1 MSRPTRATRVEHDG
15 EALVQLEGERIWCQV
30 RDLSVTGMALVSPQE
45 LRLDRA
51 IWVGFDLNSVF
62 ESVQAKVVR
71 SAKCPEGFLYGI
83 QFKGMDDK
91 LYSRLKAY
99 VAGKLTGEQPLEVRS
114 QPESCVLPK
123 R

>member
-1 MSRPTRATRVEHDG
+1 MSMPPRATRVPHEG
-15 EALVQLEGERIWCQV
+15 EALVQLEGERIWCKI
-30 RDLSVTGMALVSPQE
+30 RDLSVTGMALISPEE

-51 IWVGFDLNSVF
+51 IWVGFDLGAEF

-71 SAKCPEGFLYGI
+71 SAKCPDGFLYGI

-99 VAGKLTGEQPLEVRS
+99 VDGRQAAGGPLTIRNETA
-114 QPESCVLPK
+114 VLPRK
-123 R
+123 T